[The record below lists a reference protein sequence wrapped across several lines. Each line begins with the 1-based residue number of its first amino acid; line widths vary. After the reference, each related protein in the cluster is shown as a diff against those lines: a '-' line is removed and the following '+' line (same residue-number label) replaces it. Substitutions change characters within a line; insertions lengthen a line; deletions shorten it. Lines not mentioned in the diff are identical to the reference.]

1 MCQYSENRKFTDKEI
16 AITEITEIMLT
27 TTCTILVLIIRFTLI
42 IRNQHPPQYY
52 RPTECPTRS
61 LLNLRPAN
69 TKPQASDKDYQPL
82 LSSIYQAYQ
91 VIHGASSFT
100 STTLLST
107 SPKMTAASSGHN
119 LRGRGSSKKT
129 SNAAADDLM
138 NIRSSIMS
146 HITLKMCQFGL
157 IIYLRDYHYGFY
169 LDIYVLWSF
178 YGVFRLTYTTFQNLC
193 PTDHFF
199 GRLLMSQD
207 ISPNWMVLLEFTYR
221 IIQKFFRIFPMS
233 NIVLFP
239 MYVSYRF

>member
-1 MCQYSENRKFTDKEI
+1 
-16 AITEITEIMLT
+16 MLT

-42 IRNQHPPQYY
+42 IRNQYPPQYY

-100 STTLLST
+100 STTLSST

-138 NIRSSIMS
+138 KQVALEKKVREEKKKKRQEDKKADEELAKAQREALISI
-146 HITLKMCQFGL
+146 
-157 IIYLRDYHYGFY
+157 
-169 LDIYVLWSF
+169 
-178 YGVFRLTYTTFQNLC
+178 
-193 PTDHFF
+193 
-199 GRLLMSQD
+199 
-207 ISPNWMVLLEFTYR
+207 
-221 IIQKFFRIFPMS
+221 
-233 NIVLFP
+233 
-239 MYVSYRF
+239 SYRTM

>member
-1 MCQYSENRKFTDKEI
+1 MYAQASKKTLRNTSRYCICNASRFPTNLDTLCFEIRPKYLTPTNTNIKTEKGLQLPYRYHRNHRKK
-16 AITEITEIMLT
+16 MLT

-107 SPKMTAASSGHN
+107 SHKMAAASSGHN

-138 NIRSSIMS
+138 KQVGGAGKEGPQREEEEVAE
-146 HITLKMCQFGL
+146 G
-157 IIYLRDYHYGFY
+157 
-169 LDIYVLWSF
+169 
-178 YGVFRLTYTTFQNLC
+178 
-193 PTDHFF
+193 
-199 GRLLMSQD
+199 
-207 ISPNWMVLLEFTYR
+207 
-221 IIQKFFRIFPMS
+221 
-233 NIVLFP
+233 
-239 MYVSYRF
+239 